1 MLRPAAFVGAV
12 FVACLGAGMSS
23 GSPAGP
29 VDNGRLAFEMR
40 SDLYT
45 IRPNGSGRVHLTRGS
60 GSDARPDWSPDG
72 RWIAF
77 DRTSSADKVTSVYVV
92 GEAGGRPRLLVR
104 GARSPKWSP
113 SGRRLA
119 VVRSGVR
126 CSRSCPSARDL
137 WTVALAGG
145 RPRLALAGAWSGDW
159 SPTGHALATMRKDG
173 IWIVS
178 VESGTVRLLSSVSG
192 DFGTTADWSPDAS
205 RLLLVNS
212 SGLLSVSTLDGSI
225 TTLRAPPAPPAPPAS
240 DDPKRCYG
248 RLGNPVWSPDGRWIA
263 YEAWGCLDD
272 GVRHSDIEIID
283 AEGHYRW
290 TVSNNQYPWGY
301 DSGTSRPVWSPDSL
315 SLAFLDDRLH
325 SEGDSF
331 LATSRLLATG
341 TRSDFSFDY
350 RQLRAG
356 VFSAPAWQRLPRPRN

>member
-1 MLRPAAFVGAV
+1 M
-12 FVACLGAGMSS
+12 
-23 GSPAGP
+23 
-29 VDNGRLAFEMR
+29 
-40 SDLYT
+40 
-45 IRPNGSGRVHLTRGS
+45 
-60 GSDARPDWSPDG
+60 
-72 RWIAF
+72 
-77 DRTSSADKVTSVYVV
+77 
-92 GEAGGRPRLLVR
+92 
-104 GARSPKWSP
+104 
-113 SGRRLA
+113 
-119 VVRSGVR
+119 
-126 CSRSCPSARDL
+126 
-137 WTVALAGG
+137 
-145 RPRLALAGAWSGDW
+145 AGAWSGDW

-192 DFGTTADWSPDAS
+192 DFGKTADWSPDAS
-205 RLLLVNS
+205 RLLLVKSN
-212 SGLLSVSTLDGSI
+212 GLLSVSTLDGSI
-225 TTLRAPPAPPAPPAS
+225 TTLRAPPAPPA
-240 DDPKRCYG
+240 
-248 RLGNPVWSPDGRWIA
+248 RLHPTTQNAATDGSVTRSGLPMAGAIA

-283 AEGHYRW
+283 AEGHHRW
-290 TVSNNQYPWGY
+290 TVSMSHTLGD

-350 RQLRAG
+350 RQFRAG